1 MRALSEAV
9 AAPLNGPWR
18 LGGAHPR
25 PHRPHRPHRPDGTL

>member
-1 MRALSEAV
+1 V

-25 PHRPHRPHRPDGTL
+25 PHRPHRPDGTL